1 MRKWFTTFAAFLSSL
16 LAVCAFLIFAIVL
29 GSLTGCTPVSES
41 RIEESPELSDAITS
55 SSIGSE
61 HIPTSSD
68 SLWLPVRKSPVAVG
82 AHDFYAIRTDGTL
95 IMWGYHDDGP
105 IIEEI
110 SFQDAI
116 EIKDHSVA
124 VYASSRNVTLV
135 VDEDGSLWSINTAR
149 FDGLVDNIDV
159 DMENEPM
166 KPAKVMD
173 NVSMAAVGQFHS
185 LILKRDGSL
194 WVQGFGRFGAAWLD
208 KQESYFVKVMDNV
221 VWTDITTYGGY
232 AVTANHELWS
242 WGLSDNGE
250 QPEKILDEAI
260 QVSSS
265 NLVLTEKGELISC
278 NYDYET
284 NTFTP
289 PKSLL
294 TNTVQCSGG
303 LGIKED
309 GTLWVCSTENPSP
322 QKVGE
327 NVLYAAQGEQ
337 IILTLHKD
345 GSLWLIDVSSDSGL
359 CQETQLS

>member
-1 MRKWFTTFAAFLSSL
+1 
-16 LAVCAFLIFAIVL
+16 
-29 GSLTGCTPVSES
+29 
-41 RIEESPELSDAITS
+41 
-55 SSIGSE
+55 
-61 HIPTSSD
+61 
-68 SLWLPVRKSPVAVG
+68 
-82 AHDFYAIRTDGTL
+82 
-95 IMWGYHDDGP
+95 
-105 IIEEI
+105 
-110 SFQDAI
+110 
-116 EIKDHSVA
+116 
-124 VYASSRNVTLV
+124 
-135 VDEDGSLWSINTAR
+135 
-149 FDGLVDNIDV
+149 
-159 DMENEPM
+159 
-166 KPAKVMD
+166 
-173 NVSMAAVGQFHS
+173 
-185 LILKRDGSL
+185 
-194 WVQGFGRFGAAWLD
+194 
-208 KQESYFVKVMDNV
+208 MDNV

-250 QPEKILDEAI
+250 QPEKLLDEAI